1 MYLAANFYYMA
12 FLDIFLIA
20 LGLAMDSFAV
30 SITAGLILK
39 KCKIKDVMPI
49 AVYMGFFQ
57 GVMPIFGWLAGKEL
71 AQYIESFDHWIA
83 FVLLVFIGGKMIYEN
98 AIKGNKHCFNPKKHI
113 VLLGLAFATSIDAL
127 IIGVNFG
134 LLRLELARPILIIG
148 ITTFILSFAGVYLG
162 GRFQKLY
169 AVKMETIGGIV
180 LIGIACKIVF
190 EHIWC

>member
-1 MYLAANFYYMA
+1 MA
-12 FLDIFLIA
+12 LFDIFLIA

-39 KCKIKDVMPI
+39 KCKIKDVLPI

-71 AQYIESFDHWIA
+71 AVYIESFDHWIA
-83 FVLLVFIGGKMIYEN
+83 FVLLVGIGGKMIYEN
-98 AIKGNKHCFNPKKHI
+98 AIKGNKHCFNPRKHI

-134 LLRLELARPILIIG
+134 ILQLELALPILIIG
-148 ITTFILSFAGVYLG
+148 ATTFALSFAGVYLG
-162 GRFQKLY
+162 SKFQKLY
-169 AVKMETIGGIV
+169 AIKMETIGGIV
-180 LIGIACKIVF
+180 LIGIGCKILF
-190 EHIWC
+190 EHIWG